1 MRCMFCFRC
10 CLCVLFGRLK
20 VDIACSHTVYILIR
34 VSYSGQVNGT
44 NQSYAHLCVCANI
57 FVDMNRFLE
66 YYLSCLCLMCSDT
79 VN

>member
-44 NQSYAHLCVCANI
+44 NQSYAHLCVCEHLCGYEPFLGI
-57 FVDMNRFLE
+57 LFVL
-66 YYLSCLCLMCSDT
+66 LMFNVFRHC
-79 VN
+79 